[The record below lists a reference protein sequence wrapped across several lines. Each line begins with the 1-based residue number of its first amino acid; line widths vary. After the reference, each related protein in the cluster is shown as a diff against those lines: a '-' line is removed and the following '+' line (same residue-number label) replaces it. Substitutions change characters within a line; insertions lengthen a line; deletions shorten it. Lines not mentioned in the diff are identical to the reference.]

1 LFDVDGFVDE
11 STNFVDQN
19 VFVSNHVG
27 ENAAE
32 VLGKVLPP
40 GNAVSG
46 LARSRLRGLKK
57 LIVRK
62 QNKPELL
69 KLESA

>member
-1 LFDVDGFVDE
+1 MLFDVDGVVDE

-46 LARSRLRGLKK
+46 LARSRLRGLK
-57 LIVRK
+57 
-62 QNKPELL
+62 
-69 KLESA
+69 S